1 MADWLGSPGLW
12 RKRSAAVVR
21 CDLADV
27 KETTGEQSLPEEMR
41 AAIRGDRERAQKKR
55 RYEPATT
62 EAPTGSGAITEAYP
76 AAAQLGRLLRRRS
89 PTGGRDR
96 GGDSPECSSI
106 EPIAWFKSSRAGPT
120 WLRKGSRPR

>member
-62 EAPTGSGAITEAYP
+62 EAPTRSGAITETYP
-76 AAAQLGRLLRRRS
+76 SARAAWTAS
-89 PTGGRDR
+89 PTAVAHRR
-96 GGDSPECSSI
+96 TRS
-106 EPIAWFKSSRAGPT
+106 WWRLAGV
-120 WLRKGSRPR
+120 LKH